1 MQYVHGISPSSALP
15 FSPPTAFRRAKRKV
29 NHKNEKSTLLEGHCH
44 RCGEWAPM
52 EGVKCVEAKVCS
64 SKNLPV
70 INMLSDY
77 LCSSKRFTGGN
88 IQPSAIKVPMQ
99 LGKVLLT
106 GMTNWVAKLSTPMQ
120 PRIRR
125 LVLAKFRTR
134 RTP

>member
-1 MQYVHGISPSSALP
+1 MFKQ
-15 FSPPTAFRRAKRKV
+15 
-29 NHKNEKSTLLEGHCH
+29 
-44 RCGEWAPM
+44 
-52 EGVKCVEAKVCS
+52 
-64 SKNLPV
+64 NLPV